1 MKILMVCLGNI
12 CRSPLAE
19 GIIQHLIVEKGLDW
33 QVDSAGTGGYHI
45 GRKPDVRSIKVAK
58 EHGIDISGQAAR
70 KFSISDFDNFDHI
83 VVMDQQNYKDV
94 VALAKTAEHKNKI
107 TLLIADEIVPD
118 PYYDDSLF
126 KPVFELIETN
136 CVKLFEKLR

>member
-19 GIIQHLIVEKGLDW
+19 GIMQDLVNQKGLNW

-45 GRKPDVRSIKVAK
+45 GSKPDARSIKVAR

-70 KFSISDFDNFDHI
+70 KFAVADFDKFDHI

-94 VALAKTAEHKNKI
+94 ASLAKTAEQKQKI
-107 TLLIADEIVPD
+107 TLLIANEIVPD
-118 PYYDDSLF
+118 PYFDDSLF
-126 KPVFELIETN
+126 APVFDLIETN
-136 CVKLFEKLR
+136 CAKLFQKLQ